1 MSHRVTGSAPFRGL
15 RSNGTTF
22 YLSENPFLFPLKFP
36 DFSPEWKA
44 LTLHFPYMK
53 DKVSQTFWPGLHYCI
68 HRTYNGTKQWSLS
81 QHQSVIYK
89 GKVYTVV
96 LPFNKTI
103 NNWTI
108 LVDTDLTLFFYFLVS
123 GSSPFVQREQQQI
136 SSGTQW
142 KDPQSGAFFDS
153 MLSFQDILITNMLS
167 PNSGCLTTH
176 AVEYFNKFITRAAG
190 LLALSYLVMLSLNK
204 VLLTCLLNNHCFTW
218 WFTPPCKVSR
228 FWYSRKF
235 FFCNRKSWALESGM
249 QRTIWIGNSIS
260 TGKDWK

>member
-1 MSHRVTGSAPFRGL
+1 MENVSLVRPAGKFPEKSGKSKKDGPFSRLELSERNFVFHYFTRFSYFIPVSIVTNSAAILVSHRVTGSAPIRSL

-89 GKVYTVV
+89 GKVYTVL

-123 GSSPFVQREQQQI
+123 GSSPFVQRE
-136 SSGTQW
+136 
-142 KDPQSGAFFDS
+142 
-153 MLSFQDILITNMLS
+153 
-167 PNSGCLTTH
+167 
-176 AVEYFNKFITRAAG
+176 
-190 LLALSYLVMLSLNK
+190 
-204 VLLTCLLNNHCFTW
+204 
-218 WFTPPCKVSR
+218 
-228 FWYSRKF
+228 
-235 FFCNRKSWALESGM
+235 
-249 QRTIWIGNSIS
+249 
-260 TGKDWK
+260 